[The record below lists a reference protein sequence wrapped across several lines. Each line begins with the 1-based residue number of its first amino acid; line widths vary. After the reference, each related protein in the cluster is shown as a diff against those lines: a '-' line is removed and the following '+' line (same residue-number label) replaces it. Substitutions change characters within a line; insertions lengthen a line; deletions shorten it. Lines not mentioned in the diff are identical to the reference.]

1 MQQNKQAKIKFA
13 KYRKL
18 IIIVMCLAILLSLF
32 FLLPVFR
39 IQTIEIRNADFI
51 APEKILQS
59 AEINQNQHFLK
70 GMGGTLSDF
79 FNGRYTNA
87 EQRVMEKLP
96 QVADITINYA
106 FPNKLI
112 FDVDER
118 IAIGW
123 IKIPDGF
130 CTIDGQGVVIEV
142 LDQEPQDLPI
152 IKGITITNLALG
164 KRVEVEQTEYLENA
178 IFTMSALVEA
188 DLDNEDEKLL
198 HQIDVIEPTIN
209 NNIYLRLTIG
219 DQKLLII
226 CNKSRDL
233 KSHFIWLKQVIN
245 SNVIADKG
253 SGTID
258 LRGETRTFKP
268 ETNGGK

>member
-1 MQQNKQAKIKFA
+1 MQQNKQKKIKFA

-18 IIIVMCLAILLSLF
+18 IIFTMCLVILILLF
-32 FLLPVFR
+32 FLLPIFR
-39 IQTIEIRNADFI
+39 IQTIEIKNADFI
-51 APEKILQS
+51 DPEIILQS
-59 AEINQNQHFLK
+59 AEIGQNQHFLQ

-79 FNGRYTNA
+79 FNGRYIKA
-87 EQRVMEKLP
+87 EQKVIEKFPRV
-96 QVADITINYA
+96 AGITISYS
-106 FPNKLI
+106 FPNKMI

-130 CTIDGQGVVIEV
+130 CTIDGKGVVIEV
-142 LDQEPQDLPI
+142 LDQEPKDLPI

-178 IFTMSALVEA
+178 MFAMSALIEA
-188 DLDNEDEKLL
+188 DLDNEGEKLL
-198 HQIDVIEPTIN
+198 SQIDIIEPTIN
-209 NNIYLRLTIG
+209 NNIYLRLNIEN
-219 DQKLLII
+219 QELLII

-233 KSHFIWLKQVIN
+233 KSHFIWLRQVIN
-245 SNVIADKG
+245 SNSIADKG

-258 LRGETRTFKP
+258 LRGKTRTFKP
-268 ETNGGK
+268 DLNGGK